1 MDLYD
6 LLLVDSSYSDST
18 YAKVQS
24 GDLEEI
30 EYSNNDLNGIIKST
44 AKELNISLKEGRV
57 YSSDVFY
64 KEDNNYIDLVDRYE
78 TVAVEMESF
87 ALFHNAKVLNKKAT
101 CLLTISDS
109 LITKKETT
117 SIERQ
122 NNFNEMAELAL
133 ESAIKL

>member
-1 MDLYD
+1 
-6 LLLVDSSYSDST
+6 
-18 YAKVQS
+18 
-24 GDLEEI
+24 
-30 EYSNNDLNGIIKST
+30 
-44 AKELNISLKEGRV
+44 
-57 YSSDVFY
+57 
-64 KEDNNYIDLVDRYE
+64 
-78 TVAVEMESF
+78 MESF